1 MSSTVA
7 ADAQEPDAKKTNGP
21 TEFDNISSDSDK
33 DEDEHHHH
41 HDGKQEQELTEE
53 TFANYVEEAKKELGR
68 FKGVGPKTVACVL
81 MFCLERE
88 SEFLVD
94 THVHHIAKR

>member
-53 TFANYVEEAKKELGR
+53 TFANYVEEAKKEL
-68 FKGVGPKTVACVL
+68 KKQVIC
-81 MFCLERE
+81 MFVFSVVFTFAIYGLFYWLIEKQY
-88 SEFLVD
+88 
-94 THVHHIAKR
+94 A